1 MVLKGL
7 DGFKTLTEHYFKQI
21 FRSRLL
27 VVLMFFLPLYFI
39 VTMNVVH
46 PERPIMIPIGDVLAM
61 GILSDLAT
69 MTVVTV
75 VVSLL
80 CGVFGFFIIK
90 ESRTDPRLKIVGFS
104 DFEILG
110 SKLLLLS
117 GVVLFTTAFS
127 FLVMFYLT
135 IPENITWFLIGVL
148 LAGANYSFI
157 GVLAG
162 FFLNKLPGMYLM
174 LFMPTLDLMLFQSP
188 MVDRDLIGEW
198 VKYLPGHNPMRIVL
212 RASLGLDQ
220 EIRILLY
227 SLFFLA
233 LLFAIT
239 FIVFYTKI
247 KTK

>member
-1 MVLKGL
+1 LKNL
-7 DGFKTLTEHYFKQI
+7 DSFKTLTEHYFKQI

-39 VTMNVVH
+39 ITMNVVH

-61 GILSDLAT
+61 EILSDLAT

-80 CGVFGFFIIK
+80 CGVFGFFVIK
-90 ESRTDPRLKIVGFS
+90 ESDIDPRLKIVGFS

-135 IPENITWFLIGVL
+135 VPENITWFLIGVL

-157 GVLAG
+157 GILAG
-162 FFLNKLPGMYLM
+162 FFLKRLPGMYLM

-188 MVDRDLIGEW
+188 MVDRDLVGEW
-198 VKYLPGHNPMRIVL
+198 VKYLPGYNPMRVVL

-220 EIRILLY
+220 EMRTIIY
-227 SLFFLA
+227 SLFYLA
-233 LLFAIT
+233 LLFAISL
-239 FIVFYTKI
+239 FILYIKI
-247 KTK
+247 KTKRD

>member
-1 MVLKGL
+1 LKPL
-7 DGFKTLTEHYFKQI
+7 DCFKTLTEHYFKQI

-39 VTMNVVH
+39 ITMNIVH
-46 PERPIMIPIGDVLAM
+46 PERPIIIPIGDVLAM
-61 GILSDLAT
+61 EMLSDLAT

-90 ESRTDPRLKIVGFS
+90 ESDIDPRLKIVGFS
-104 DFEILG
+104 NFEILG
-110 SKLLLLS
+110 SKLFLLS

-135 IPENITWFLIGVL
+135 IPENITWFFVGVL

-162 FFLNKLPGMYLM
+162 FFLNRLSGMYLM

-188 MVDRDLIGEW
+188 MVDPDLIGEW
-198 VKYLPGHNPMRIVL
+198 VKYLPGYNPMRVVL

-220 EIRILLY
+220 DMRIVFY
-227 SLFFLA
+227 SLFYLA
-233 LLFAIT
+233 LLFAIVL
-239 FIVFYTKI
+239 IIFYIKI
-247 KTK
+247 KNK

>member
-1 MVLKGL
+1 MKNL
-7 DGFKTLTEHYFKQI
+7 DSFKTLTEHYFKQI

-39 VTMNVVH
+39 ITMNVVH

-61 GILSDLAT
+61 EILSDLAT

-80 CGVFGFFIIK
+80 CGVFGFFVIK
-90 ESRTDPRLKIVGFS
+90 ESDIDPRLKIVGFS

-135 IPENITWFLIGVL
+135 VPENITWFLIGVL

-162 FFLNKLPGMYLM
+162 FFLKRLPGMYLM

-188 MVDRDLIGEW
+188 MVDRDLVGEW
-198 VKYLPGHNPMRIVL
+198 VKYLPGYNPMRVVL

-220 EIRILLY
+220 EMRTIIY
-227 SLFFLA
+227 SLFYLA
-233 LLFAIT
+233 LLFAISL
-239 FIVFYTKI
+239 FILYIKI
-247 KTK
+247 KTKRD

>member
-1 MVLKGL
+1 
-7 DGFKTLTEHYFKQI
+7 
-21 FRSRLL
+21 
-27 VVLMFFLPLYFI
+27 MFFLPLYFI
-39 VTMNVVH
+39 ITMNVVH

-61 GILSDLAT
+61 EILSDLAT

-80 CGVFGFFIIK
+80 CGVFGFFVIK
-90 ESRTDPRLKIVGFS
+90 ESDIDPRLKIVGFS

-135 IPENITWFLIGVL
+135 VPENITWFLIGVL

-162 FFLNKLPGMYLM
+162 FFLKRLPGMYLM

-188 MVDRDLIGEW
+188 MVDRDLVGEW
-198 VKYLPGHNPMRIVL
+198 VKYLPGYNPMRVVL

-220 EIRILLY
+220 EMRTIIY
-227 SLFFLA
+227 SLFYLA
-233 LLFAIT
+233 LLFAISL
-239 FIVFYTKI
+239 FILYIKI
-247 KTK
+247 KTKRD

>member
-1 MVLKGL
+1 MVLKAF
-7 DGFKTLTEHYFKQI
+7 DGFRTLTKHHFKQI

-27 VVLMFFLPLYFI
+27 VVLVFFLPLYFI
-39 VTMNVVH
+39 ITMNVVH
-46 PERPIMIPIGDVLAM
+46 PERPIMIPIGDVLSM
-61 GILSDLAT
+61 EILSDLAT
-69 MTVVTV
+69 MTVVVV

-90 ESRTDPRLKIVGFS
+90 ESDNDPRLKTVGFS

-162 FFLNKLPGMYLM
+162 FFLNRLTGMYLM

-188 MVDRDLIGEW
+188 MVDRDMIGGW
-198 VKYLPGHNPMRIVL
+198 VKYLPGYNPMRVVL
-212 RASLGLDQ
+212 RASLGIDQ
-220 EIRILLY
+220 EMRILLH
-227 SLFFLA
+227 SLLYLA
-233 LLFAIT
+233 LLFAATLI
-239 FIVFYTKI
+239 ILCIRI
-247 KTK
+247 KNR